1 MGEYI
6 AADPTGRT
14 EVPGVWVAGN
24 VADIAATVPG
34 SVAAGTLAG
43 AHLNADLITEETER
57 AVAARRGAGVP
68 R

>member
-1 MGEYI
+1 
-6 AADPTGRT
+6 
-14 EVPGVWVAGN
+14 

-43 AHLNADLITEETER
+43 AHLNGDLIAEETER